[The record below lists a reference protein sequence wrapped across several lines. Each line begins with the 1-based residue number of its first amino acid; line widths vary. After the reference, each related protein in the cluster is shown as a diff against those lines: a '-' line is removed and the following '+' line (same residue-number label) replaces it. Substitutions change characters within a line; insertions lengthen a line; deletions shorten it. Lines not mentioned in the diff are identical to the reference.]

1 MILKLKRTPGIYL
14 VGFMAAGKSTVG
26 RMLADELGWT
36 FIDIDDDIEAQEQ
49 TSIAEI
55 FEIRGEE
62 AFREIETAVIC
73 KRVQMVQRGR
83 PTVVALGGGAFT
95 RDPNYEL
102 LEDNGVTVWLD
113 CPLKVVEQRWRKTAY
128 GRWLAISTGCA
139 ACISSGRRHT
149 RKPTSTWMR
158 PVLPTGRWH
167 CFSSS
172 RFSNTMVGRG
182 EKPLAYA
189 RGSERRRGS
198 QRRAGSECGRALT
211 DVDRAAR

>member
-36 FIDIDDDIEAQEQ
+36 FIDIDEDIEAQEQ

-73 KRVQMVQRGR
+73 KRVQMIQRGR

-113 CPLKVVEQRWRKTAY
+113 CPLKVVEQR
-128 GRWLAISTGCA
+128 LAQNSV
-139 ACISSGRRHT
+139 R
-149 RKPTSTWMR
+149 
-158 PVLPTGRWH
+158 
-167 CFSSS
+167 
-172 RFSNTMVGRG
+172 
-182 EKPLAYA
+182 PLARDIDRMRRLYKQRASAYA
-189 RGSERRRGS
+189 KADFHVDASGPADRTL
-198 QRRAGSECGRALT
+198 ALLLKLPIF
-211 DVDRAAR
+211 